1 MNVTPV
7 TGIDWMAKCAVVL
20 RQLRGHRLLRDRS
33 SGLRRAVERTSPKP
47 SVRLSGSEELI
58 IALVAR

>member
-7 TGIDWMAKCAVVL
+7 TGFDWMAKCAVVL

-33 SGLRRAVERTSPKP
+33 SGLRRDVETHLSEAFGSAVGVWKN
-47 SVRLSGSEELI
+47 
-58 IALVAR
+58 